1 MFVSVKYRMCL
12 FPTTEGP
19 SKQVCICVYSQ
30 ITLWEKYRR
39 DGRKLQ
45 LSWCKIFVMDTQNS
59 DKIVQ
64 FSSIMLE
71 ENRFIQLPVENGK
84 PLPFERGFVSLMKAF
99 QHE

>member
-30 ITLWEKYRR
+30 ITLWGKYRR
-39 DGRKLQ
+39 DGRKLK

-84 PLPFERGFVSLMKAF
+84 PLPFEGGFVSLMKAF

>member
-1 MFVSVKYRMCL
+1 
-12 FPTTEGP
+12 
-19 SKQVCICVYSQ
+19 
-30 ITLWEKYRR
+30 
-39 DGRKLQ
+39 
-45 LSWCKIFVMDTQNS
+45 MDTQNS

-84 PLPFERGFVSLMKAF
+84 PLPFEGGFVSLMKAF